1 MRVVINERDTPH
13 TGRWMMGMTQ
23 AIGEWSDVVRTGRA
37 PGADAARWFAD
48 MEERAMAGMFYCT
61 ITAFTVSG
69 RKP

>member
-1 MRVVINERDTPH
+1 LI
-13 TGRWMMGMTQ
+13 GRG
-23 AIGEWSDVVRTGRA
+23 RRA
-37 PGADAARWFAD
+37 PGAGDGAVSAEDAARWFAD